1 MIEVVSNPE
10 FLREGAAIGDF
21 KRPDRIVIGTTNE
34 RARKVMTEIYRP
46 LYLNEPPLVFTDR
59 RTSELIKYAANAFLA
74 VKITYINEIADLCE
88 AVGANVQD
96 VSRGIG
102 LDNRIGSKFLH
113 PGPGYGGSCFP
124 KDTQAL
130 VKTAQDEGVALRI
143 VESVVAVNDQRKRG
157 MARRV
162 ITALGGDVRGK
173 TVAILGLTFKPNTD
187 DMRDAPSLALITA
200 LQDAGAQIRAYDPQ
214 GMDAAASMTLNVT
227 FADNAYTCVENSDAL
242 VIVTEWDAFRAL
254 DLDRVRSL
262 LKTPVL
268 VDLRNIYRP
277 VEMRAKGFHYISV
290 GRP

>member
-1 MIEVVSNPE
+1 MH
-10 FLREGAAIGDF
+10 L
-21 KRPDRIVIGTTNE
+21 
-34 RARKVMTEIYRP
+34 
-46 LYLNEPPLVFTDR
+46 L
-59 RTSELIKYAANAFLA
+59 
-74 VKITYINEIADLCE
+74 
-88 AVGANVQD
+88 NVQD

-124 KDTQAL
+124 KDTQEL

-157 MARRV
+157 MARLV
-162 ITALGGDVRGK
+162 VAALGGDARGK
-173 TVAILGLTFKPNTD
+173 TIAILGLTFKPNTD

-200 LQDAGAQIRAYDPQ
+200 LQDAGAHIRAYDPQ
-214 GMDAAASMTLNVT
+214 GMEAAASLVSNVT
-227 FADNAYTCVENSDAL
+227 FTENAYTCVENADAL

-277 VEMRAKGFHYISV
+277 TEMRAKGFDYVSV